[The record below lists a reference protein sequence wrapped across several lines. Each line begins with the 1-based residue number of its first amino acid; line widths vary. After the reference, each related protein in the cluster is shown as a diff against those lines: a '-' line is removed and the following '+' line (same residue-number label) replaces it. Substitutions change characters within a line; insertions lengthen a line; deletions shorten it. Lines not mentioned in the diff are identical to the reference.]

1 MAKTRDK
8 YNRHDLLKE
17 LNRLKIQEFGEHACP
32 ITRKQVFLYCNPKNT
47 QVKRYRTFNIK
58 KKNGGTREISAPYRT
73 LHSIQT
79 ALNAYFKELYVP
91 SDSAMGFVP
100 GRSVVDNA
108 GVHIGHNYVLNM
120 DLKNFFPSIS
130 EGRVIARLQLP
141 PFGFNKEIAQ
151 VLGGICAI
159 LVEEEGKENFVLP
172 QGAPTSPLLTNA
184 VCDSLDRKLRKL
196 AYKYGLHYSRYADD
210 MTFSSMHNV
219 YQKDGDFMREVRK
232 TIEDEGFTIN
242 ESKTRLQK
250 RGRRQEV
257 TGLTVNEKVNVAR
270 QYVHELRCILHI
282 WETYGYADA
291 YARFYPKYKKE
302 KGYIKKGEPV
312 LENVID
318 GKLNYLKMVKG
329 KDDKV
334 LQKLFA
340 RYMALSPCIYSD
352 KETDKGY
359 QYVFVQSYT
368 VEEFEKRFDTKILLK
383 NSEKNT
389 IIGFCEMFGR
399 DKYVSVSKKT
409 QEWLRDQSTLTTN
422 KDGDSYVANALL
434 PLCHITLCRQ
444 RAKNFW
450 LLTQNEPKKTAIVK
464 LNYQNVPLDDLL
476 QVWDKDGLE
485 AAADL
490 FHKYCIGDVDTE
502 QEKPKEKK
510 KKKSGFFNFVDV
522 SFDIESLVD
531 IDELGVDSWDDLE
544 IDDSISLGT
553 IDLL

>member
-1 MAKTRDK
+1 MTKTRDK

-17 LNRLKIQEFGEHACP
+17 LNRIKIQEFGENAYP
-32 ITRKQVFLYCNPKNT
+32 ITLNQIYLYCNPKNS

-58 KKNGGTREISAPYRT
+58 KKSGGTREICAPYRT

-79 ALNAYFKELYVP
+79 VLNAYFKELYVP
-91 SDSAMGFVP
+91 SNSAMGFVP
-100 GRSVVDNA
+100 GKSIVDNA
-108 GVHIGHNYVLNM
+108 SIHIGHNYVLNM

-151 VLGGICAI
+151 TIGGICSI
-159 LVEEEGKENFVLP
+159 RIEEEGKENFVLP

-210 MTFSSMHNV
+210 ITFSSMHNV
-219 YQKDGDFMREVRK
+219 YQKDGEFMQNVIK

-250 RGRRQEV
+250 RGHRQEV

-270 QYVHELRCILHI
+270 QYIHDLRCILHI

-291 YARFYPKYKKE
+291 YASFYPKYKKE

-334 LQKLFA
+334 LRKLFA
-340 RYMALSPCIYSD
+340 RYMALSPCIYRD
-352 KETDKGY
+352 KETDKDF

-368 VEEFEKRFDTKILLK
+368 VEEFEKNFNTKIILK
-383 NSEKNT
+383 NSDKNT

-399 DKYVSVSKKT
+399 EKYISVSKKT
-409 QEWLRDQSTLTTN
+409 QNWLRDQN
-422 KDGDSYVANALL
+422 KQNTIKDDDLFVANTLL
-434 PLCHITLCRQ
+434 PLCYITLCRQ

-464 LNYQNVPLDDLL
+464 LNYKNIPLDELL
-476 QVWDKDGLE
+476 QVWDKNGLD
-485 AAADL
+485 AAANL
-490 FHKYCIGDVDTE
+490 FHKYCIGDVDIEHEKHTE
-502 QEKPKEKK
+502 EDKK
-510 KKKSGFFNFVDV
+510 NDIIDN
-522 SFDIESLVD
+522 SFDIESL
-531 IDELGVDSWDDLE
+531 IELYEQGVDSLYDLDF
-544 IDDSISLGT
+544 DDSIT
-553 IDLL
+553 IDW